1 MVRNLTNKSNL
12 NLEILTHRILAQ
24 QRITTQEHLQI
35 TSALL
40 RDYQLTTELRRDI
53 NLIFEQIQEKRISL
67 VD

>member
-1 MVRNLTNKSNL
+1 MVRNLTNKSNV
-12 NLEILTHRILAQ
+12 NLEPMVHRILTQ
-24 QRITTQEHLQI
+24 ERITIQEHLQI